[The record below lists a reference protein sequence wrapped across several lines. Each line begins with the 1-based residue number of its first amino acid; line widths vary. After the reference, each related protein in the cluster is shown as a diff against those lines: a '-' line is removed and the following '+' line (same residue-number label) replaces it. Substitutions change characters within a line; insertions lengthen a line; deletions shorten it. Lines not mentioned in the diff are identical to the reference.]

1 MELHHWPK
9 QIIAQKIR
17 KVISGQALSITVLE
31 TLEERKLGAAGM
43 DVSRMGTARA
53 KIRTVEDIYRSVWAA
68 VASKGPIEARYKR
81 YPRLLCPHRW
91 GRNREG
97 NHECCATNTV
107 GKARGDCSRQVR
119 RLTGVVW
126 RWEAQSGEAAGG
138 CMAHRF
144 KPVPSGI
151 LRYRRRY

>member
-68 VASKGPIEARYKR
+68 VASKRPIEARYKR
-81 YPRLLCPHRW
+81 YPRLLCRTDGGGI
-91 GRNREG
+91 GR
-97 NHECCATNTV
+97 ATTS
-107 GKARGDCSRQVR
+107 AVR
-119 RLTGVVW
+119 PIR
-126 RWEAQSGEAAGG
+126 
-138 CMAHRF
+138 
-144 KPVPSGI
+144 
-151 LRYRRRY
+151 